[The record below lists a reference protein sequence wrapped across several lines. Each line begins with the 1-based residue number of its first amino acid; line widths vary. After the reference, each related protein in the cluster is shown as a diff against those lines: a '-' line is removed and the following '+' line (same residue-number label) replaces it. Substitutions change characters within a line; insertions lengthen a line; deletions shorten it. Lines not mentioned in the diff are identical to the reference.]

1 MISVISTTSNYILQP
16 SLVEMHKKSLEWLS
30 ATVLWKRELKFFQQL
45 LDNQA
50 PKFSSVDDKKKI
62 DHFQN
67 LLIYYSGELVDELS
81 SKLRKHESNLARM
94 LQEKNESDT
103 VYFKEH
109 QSLMFELQSF
119 SESFQSYRHEFF
131 DFIEKVL

>member
-1 MISVISTTSNYILQP
+1 MISVMSTTSNYILQP

-103 VYFKEH
+103 VYFREH
-109 QSLMFELQSF
+109 QSLMIELQSF